1 MSRTFSLVVL
11 SLAIC
16 AGAATASAQTTQ
28 PTTPQQT
35 TPPATTTIPK
45 APAASEQTPPLS
57 GANSFTEAQAK
68 DRVGKAGYQNVSSLQ
83 KDAAG
88 VWRGTAMKDGKQMKI
103 ALDFRGNIVA
113 SE

>member
-1 MSRTFSLVVL
+1 MSRTFSIVVL
-11 SLAIC
+11 SVAIV

-35 TPPATTTIPK
+35 KPPTTTTVPK
-45 APAASEQTPPLS
+45 TPSASEQTPPLS

-68 DRVGKAGYQNVSSLQ
+68 DRIGKAGYQSVSSLQ
-83 KDAAG
+83 KDDAG
-88 VWRGTAMKDGKQMKI
+88 IWRGTAMKDGKQMKI